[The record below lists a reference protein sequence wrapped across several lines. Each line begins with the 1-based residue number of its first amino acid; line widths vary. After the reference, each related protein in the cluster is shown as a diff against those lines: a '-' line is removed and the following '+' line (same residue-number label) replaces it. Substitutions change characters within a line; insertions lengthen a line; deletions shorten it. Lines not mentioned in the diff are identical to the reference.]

1 MKSRVLVVAAF
12 VLAFAIFV
20 VPASAA
26 HKPSANKGHSRPN
39 CRALLSLEAIA
50 AGTGKSLAFNEV
62 GPDRFLLGNGKEIPR
77 AQSCDYSDPARAEY
91 TVDPYAGFFKAAFEA
106 TPQQWNELRAVEK
119 YDSLFGQGNTNFRP
133 MKSVDGAKLFS
144 IGPAV
149 PVLPSNP
156 SETGETSFI
165 FGYTRQHNVFQVG
178 ITNVPVATE
187 ASLVAGIA
195 EGLDAE
201 WLHGGKFN

>member
-1 MKSRVLVVAAF
+1 MRSRVLTVASF
-12 VLAFAIFV
+12 VLAFAIVV
-20 VPASAA
+20 VPPSAA
-26 HKPSANKGHSRPN
+26 HKPSTNKGHSRPN
-39 CRALLSLEAIA
+39 CRALLSLDAIA
-50 AGTGKSLAFNEV
+50 GGTGKSLAFNEW
-62 GPDRFLLGNGKEIPR
+62 GPDRFLLGSGKEIAR
-77 AQSCDYSDPARAEY
+77 GQSCDYSDPARAEY

-106 TPQQWNELRAVEK
+106 TPQQWSKLRAIEK
-119 YDSLFGQGNTNFRP
+119 HDPLFGQGNTNFKP

-149 PVLPSNP
+149 PVLPPNL

-165 FGYTRQHNVFQVG
+165 FGYTRQHNVFQAG
-178 ITNVPVATE
+178 ITNVPIATE

-201 WLHGGKFN
+201 WLHGGKSN

>member
-1 MKSRVLVVAAF
+1 MRSRVLVVAAF
-12 VLAFAIFV
+12 VLAIAIVV
-20 VPASAA
+20 VPVSTAQ
-26 HKPSANKGHSRPN
+26 KPSANKGHSRPN
-39 CRALLSLEAIA
+39 CRALLSLGAIA
-50 AGTGKSLAFNEV
+50 AGTGKSLAFNEW
-62 GPDRFLLGNGKEIPR
+62 GADRFLLGSGREIPR
-77 AQSCDYSDPARAEY
+77 GQGCDYSDPARAEF
-91 TVDPYAGFFKAAFEA
+91 TVDPYAGYFKAAFEA
-106 TPQQWNELRAVEK
+106 TPHQWNILRAIEK
-119 YDSLFGQGNTNFRP
+119 HDALYGEGNTNFKP

-178 ITNVPVATE
+178 ITNVPIATE

-195 EGLDAE
+195 EGLDEE
-201 WLHGGKFN
+201 WLHGGRNG

>member
-1 MKSRVLVVAAF
+1 MRSRVLVVAAC
-12 VLAFAIFV
+12 VLAFAIV
-20 VPASAA
+20 IVPASAA
-26 HKPSANKGHSRPN
+26 QQPSGNKGRSRPN
-39 CRALLSLEAIA
+39 CRALLSLDAITG
-50 AGTGKSLAFNEV
+50 GTGKSLAFNEV
-62 GPDRFLLGNGKEIPR
+62 GPDRFLLGSGKEIAR
-77 AQSCDYSDPARAEY
+77 GQSCDYSDPARAEY

-106 TPQQWNELRAVEK
+106 TPQQWNELRALEK
-119 YDSLFGQGNTNFRP
+119 RDPLFGQGHTNFRP

-149 PVLPSNP
+149 PPVPPNL

-165 FGYTRQHNVFQVG
+165 FGYTRLHNVFQVG
-178 ITNVPVATE
+178 ITNVPIATE

>member
-1 MKSRVLVVAAF
+1 MRSRVLVVAAF
-12 VLAFAIFV
+12 VLAFAIVV

-26 HKPSANKGHSRPN
+26 HKPSASKGHSRPN
-39 CRALLSLEAIA
+39 CRSLLSLGAIA
-50 AGTGKSLAFNEV
+50 AGTGKSLKFNEW
-62 GPDRFLLGNGKEIPR
+62 GPEPFLLGRGDEIAR
-77 AQSCDYSDPARAEY
+77 GQACDYSDPARAEY
-91 TVDPYAGFFKAAFEA
+91 TVDPYAGYFKAAFEA
-106 TPQQWNELRAVEK
+106 TPQQWNKLRTAYKREPTFK
-119 YDSLFGQGNTNFRP
+119 A
-133 MKSVDGAKLFS
+133 MKKVDGAKLFS

-149 PVLPSNP
+149 PAVPPNL

-178 ITNVPVATE
+178 ITNVPIATE

-195 EGLDAE
+195 EGLDEE

>member
-1 MKSRVLVVAAF
+1 MRSRVLLVAAF
-12 VLAFAIFV
+12 VLAFAIIV

-26 HKPSANKGHSRPN
+26 HEPSGNKGHSRPN
-39 CRALLSLEAIA
+39 CRALLSLNAIA
-50 AGTGKSLAFNEV
+50 GGTGKSLAFNEV
-62 GPDRFLLGNGKEIPR
+62 GPDSFRLGSGKEIAR
-77 AQSCDYSDPARAEY
+77 GQSCDYSDPARAEY

-106 TPQQWNELRAVEK
+106 TPQQWNELRALEK
-119 YDSLFGQGNTNFRP
+119 RDPLFGQGNTNFRS

-149 PVLPSNP
+149 PPVPPNL

-165 FGYTRQHNVFQVG
+165 FGYTRLHNVFQVG
-178 ITNVPVATE
+178 ITNVPIGTE